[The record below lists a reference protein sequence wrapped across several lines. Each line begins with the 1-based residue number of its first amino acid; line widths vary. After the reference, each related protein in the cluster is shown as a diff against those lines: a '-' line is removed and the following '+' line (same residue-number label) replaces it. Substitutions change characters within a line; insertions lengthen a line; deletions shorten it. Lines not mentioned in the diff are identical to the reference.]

1 MHSKFAPFWTLIL
14 LAVFAAGCIPPVS
27 PPSQPTGG
35 TEAGTATSSP
45 VRTRTPEPSST
56 PTPIRTPPD
65 LPAAYQASFLYPG
78 DAPHA
83 YISDSCQYLRD
94 KWTSTNAAP
103 GTVVMVIM
111 FHSVTNDPVTSPN
124 QISEEDFRQLM
135 QSLHDNGFEAITTE
149 QLADFMERNAY
160 IPPLSVLLTADDRHY
175 RQYFDI
181 LFRQYWEEWGWPVV
195 NAWIST
201 DLSSADLWQQQVDLH
216 NEGWVD
222 YQAHGVIHN
231 VPMGPD
237 SSDEYI
243 YGELQGS
250 IDRFLEHFGKR
261 PIAIIWPGGGF
272 AERPVEIARQLGY
285 RLGFTVNPR
294 GPLMYNWVPLAD
306 VLDPRRP
313 SWMPEGGMDDPLLVL
328 PRYWDTDAILHMDE
342 VIQMGQEAAAY
353 AEANKAVEL
362 EYYEI
367 VCSPTYGPLP

>member
-1 MHSKFAPFWTLIL
+1 MHSKFASFWTLTL
-14 LAVFAAGCIPPVS
+14 LAVFAAGCVPAPD
-27 PPSQPTGG
+27 PAPAP
-35 TEAGTATSSP
+35 ATATSSP
-45 VRTRTPEPSST
+45 VPTRTPQPSAT
-56 PTPIRTPPD
+56 PTPTALRTPPD
-65 LPAAYQASFLYPG
+65 LPAAYQTSFLYPG
-78 DAPHA
+78 DSPHA
-83 YISDSCQYLRD
+83 YIADTCQYLRD
-94 KWTSTNAAP
+94 KWTPANAAP

-111 FHSVTNDPVTSPN
+111 FHSVTNDPVTNPN
-124 QISEEDFRQLM
+124 QISEHDFRQLM
-135 QSLHDNGFEAITTE
+135 QSLHDKGFEAITTA

-160 IPPLSVLLTADDRHY
+160 IPPRSVLLTADDRHY

-181 LFRQYWEEWGWPVV
+181 LFRQYWEDWGWPVV

-201 DLSSADLWQQQVDLH
+201 DLSSADLWQEQVDLH

-237 SSDEYI
+237 SSEEYI

-272 AERPVEIARQLGY
+272 AERPVEAARELGY

-306 VLDPRRP
+306 SLDPRRP
-313 SWMPEGGMDDPLLVL
+313 SWLPEGGMGDPLLVL

-353 AEANKAVEL
+353 AQANKAVEL
-362 EYYEI
+362 EYYKI

>member
-1 MHSKFAPFWTLIL
+1 MHSKFASLWTLIL
-14 LAVFAAGCIPPVS
+14 LAVFAAGCIPAS
-27 PPSQPTGG
+27 PAAPAP
-35 TEAGTATSSP
+35 ATVTDSP
-45 VRTRTPEPSST
+45 VPTRTPEPSATLT
-56 PTPIRTPPD
+56 PTAIRTPPD

-78 DAPHA
+78 DTPHT
-83 YISDSCQYLRD
+83 YISDTCQYLRD

-111 FHSVTNDPVTSPN
+111 FHSVTNEPVTSPN
-124 QISEEDFRQLM
+124 QISEDDFRQLM
-135 QSLHDNGFEAITTE
+135 QSLHDKGFEAITTA

-160 IPPLSVLLTADDRHY
+160 IPPRSVLLTADDRHY

-181 LFRQYWEEWGWPVV
+181 LFRQYWEDWGWPVV

-250 IDRFLEHFGKR
+250 IDRFLEHFGER

-272 AERPVEIARQLGY
+272 AERPVEVARELGY

-306 VLDPRRP
+306 SLDPRRP
-313 SWMPEGGMDDPLLVL
+313 SWLPEGGMGDPLLVL

-342 VIQMGQEAAAY
+342 VIQMGEEAAAY